1 MSSIHMVQRRM
12 VSLPSLSA
20 LLQRVG
26 RFVDSL
32 FALVA
37 LMFQRA
43 RQRRALARLDPRLLR
58 DIGISPEQARQEI
71 DKPFWRQ

>member
-12 VSLPSLSA
+12 VSLPPLSA
-20 LLQRVG
+20 WRQGAR
-26 RFVDSL
+26 RI
-32 FALVA
+32 VA
-37 LMFQRA
+37 LLVVEVARMYQRA

-58 DIGISPEQARQEI
+58 DIGISPEQAQQEI

>member
-26 RFVDSL
+26 RFVVSL
-32 FALVA
+32 FALVG